1 MRDRLGKVTSSLA
14 VSGISE
20 ENKKAL
26 EKERD
31 DINDVLGSST
41 SDAASLNN
49 IRTYR
54 AEQNKLISERKEVER
69 SQIKSKKEYEA
80 EKEQRDIKEWMEELI
95 GIEFGIPVRYIHIP
109 EVNLLSYSE
118 TLSLS
123 EKSEGKFEIILE
135 QVTDNAKFVEAGD
148 PISFFKN
155 RVADLWDSAE
165 EIIGGLKNE
174 DGTN

>member
-1 MRDRLGKVTSSLA
+1 MLDR
-14 VSGISE
+14 E
-20 ENKKAL
+20 
-26 EKERD
+26 
-31 DINDVLGSST
+31 
-41 SDAASLNN
+41 
-49 IRTYR
+49 
-54 AEQNKLISERKEVER
+54 
-69 SQIKSKKEYEA
+69 
-80 EKEQRDIKEWMEELI
+80 
-95 GIEFGIPVRYIHIP
+95 IPVRYIHIP

-165 EIIGGLKNE
+165 EIIGGVSGRDEN
-174 DGTN
+174 DYRN